1 MARSALLVILFAF
14 STSVYADGFNYNTVT
29 ASYGQIDFDN
39 LNADG
44 DIFGIGASAEV
55 GENFFVF
62 GNYGVSEIDDGVLSV
77 DIDQWNAGIGY
88 HTPISDYVDL
98 VASLSYEYI
107 DLSLPLGLGSIDDNG
122 IGLGLGMRYAAND
135 QLELNAGISYVDLSD
150 SGDETAFSAGI
161 LFNFTESFSVG
172 VAGDWSD
179 DVTAYNIGGRF
190 YFGN

>member
-1 MARSALLVILFAF
+1 MARSALLVILFVF
-14 STSVYADGFNYNTVT
+14 SASVYAEGLSYNSIT

-77 DIDQWNAGIGY
+77 DVDQWNAGIGY
-88 HTPISDYVDL
+88 HTPMTDNVDL

-107 DLSLPLGLGSIDDNG
+107 DVSLPLGLGSIDDNG
-122 IGLGLGMRYAAND
+122 IGLGLGIRYATNE
-135 QLELNAGISYVDLSD
+135 QFEVNAGISYIDLSD
-150 SGDETAFSAGI
+150 AGDETGFGAGF
-161 LFNFTESFSVG
+161 LYNFTETFSVG
-172 VAGDWSD
+172 VAGDWTD
-179 DVTAYNIGGRF
+179 DTTAYSIGARF